1 MKNRTH
7 ILQSVLEDKHKIE
20 EKAKHALSKLKHA
33 IKKYD
38 IDLKKLFDKFDKS
51 DNDSLDISEFG

>member
-1 MKNRTH
+1 
-7 ILQSVLEDKHKIE
+7 VLEDKHKIE